1 VLVEPATDELDD
13 GVDEP
18 VLVYEYVSVRSA
30 FEEFSLQFQERLKF
44 GQRNFGDF
52 DVFHVKDEEHA
63 LDLSWHHH
71 VYLDPLEP
79 EGEVVVDVL

>member
-1 VLVEPATDELDD
+1 MLVEPASDDLDD

-18 VLVYEYVSVRSA
+18 VLVDENVSERSA
-30 FEEFSLQFQERLKF
+30 FEEFGLQFKEWLKF
-44 GQRNFGDF
+44 GQWNFSDS

-63 LDLSWHHH
+63 LDLSRYHH
-71 VYLDPLEP
+71 VYFYPLEP